1 MRLPHRRFWQAFMCL
16 QTGFFSVITLF
27 RSVFNITVSLN
38 IGVVQKLSGVVDSVR
53 LSQGGL

>member
-1 MRLPHRRFWQAFMCL
+1 MSTDRF
-16 QTGFFSVITLF
+16 FFSVITLF

>member
-1 MRLPHRRFWQAFMCL
+1 MSTDRF
-16 QTGFFSVITLF
+16 FFSVITLF

-38 IGVVQKLSGVVDSVR
+38 IGVVQKLSAVVDSVR